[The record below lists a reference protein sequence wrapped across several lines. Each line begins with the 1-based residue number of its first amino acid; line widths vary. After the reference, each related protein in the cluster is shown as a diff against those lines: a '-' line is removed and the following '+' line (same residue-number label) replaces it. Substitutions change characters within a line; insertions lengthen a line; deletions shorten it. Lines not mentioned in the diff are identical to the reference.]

1 MAVVMQWATPENNF
15 VDKILKTKTKEI
27 NLKHQKTSKT
37 PERPLTKFNHG
48 QRIRVGLGTFFG
60 TALFGFVGGQRF
72 AHEIRQ
78 RGPSFLA
85 VGMGRVRSDNG
96 QGRKI
101 AASFSFALVHLC
113 LVRPFDHH
121 FHRNR
126 GRGRALLFRNFQQVP
141 GVSE

>member
-1 MAVVMQWATPENNF
+1 MAVVLQWATPENNF
-15 VDKILKTKTKEI
+15 VDKILKNQDKRNKFETPETP
-27 NLKHQKTSKT
+27 KT